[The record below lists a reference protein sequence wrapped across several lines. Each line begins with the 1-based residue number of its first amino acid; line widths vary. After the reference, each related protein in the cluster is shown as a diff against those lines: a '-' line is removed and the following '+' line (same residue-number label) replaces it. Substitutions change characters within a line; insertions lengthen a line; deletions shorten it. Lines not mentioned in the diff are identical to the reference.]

1 MNSQGTDQITGAA
14 RKIVYDD
21 LADALIEALE
31 KGNVSEKE
39 AKKSSIF
46 VLGELEKIQ
55 TKSALLV
62 FLEKLSS
69 SWPMYNNVYLKTKTE
84 ETKKD
89 AQEQISEIKEELQ
102 KITE

>member
-1 MNSQGTDQITGAA
+1 MNPQGTDQITDAA

-21 LADALIEALE
+21 LADGLIEALE
-31 KGNVSEKE
+31 EGNVSEEE

-46 VLGELEKIQ
+46 ALEELEKIQ
-55 TKSALLV
+55 TKAGLLV

-84 ETKKD
+84 ETKKED
-89 AQEQISEIKEELQ
+89 QEQIGEVQEEIDKL
-102 KITE
+102 T